1 MYEEELTMSD
11 IVVIGSFVADNVVTV
26 KEFPKEGQT
35 VLGDT
40 FHVYLGGKGINQ
52 AVAARR
58 AGCSVDMF
66 GCIGND
72 SNGNA
77 FLKLL
82 EEEKI
87 GLKGVKICSD
97 IATSVAQIQINA
109 AGENKII
116 VIPAANHAYDKKDL
130 HDAEPYLKKAKMV
143 LLQMELPQS
152 INFETI
158 EMCADLGIPV
168 LLNPAPACP
177 IPNSILNKIDYL
189 TPNESELEILTGK
202 KSSTL
207 ESVEGASQKLLDC
220 GVKSVLVT
228 LGKRGVYL
236 STNSQKKL
244 FKGHSVNAVD
254 TVGAGDCF
262 NGVFASYLV
271 RGKTIEEAI
280 MAANAAA
287 ALSVTK
293 HGSTPSFPY
302 EEQINKYMQS

>member
-1 MYEEELTMSD
+1 M
-11 IVVIGSFVADNVVTV
+11 
-26 KEFPKEGQT
+26 
-35 VLGDT
+35 
-40 FHVYLGGKGINQ
+40 
-52 AVAARR
+52 
-58 AGCSVDMF
+58 
-66 GCIGND
+66 
-72 SNGNA
+72 
-77 FLKLL
+77 
-82 EEEKI
+82 
-87 GLKGVKICSD
+87 
-97 IATSVAQIQINA
+97 
-109 AGENKII
+109 
-116 VIPAANHAYDKKDL
+116 
-130 HDAEPYLKKAKMV
+130 
-143 LLQMELPQS
+143 
-152 INFETI
+152 
-158 EMCADLGIPV
+158 
-168 LLNPAPACP
+168 
-177 IPNSILNKIDYL
+177 
-189 TPNESELEILTGK
+189 
-202 KSSTL
+202 
-207 ESVEGASQKLLDC
+207 DC